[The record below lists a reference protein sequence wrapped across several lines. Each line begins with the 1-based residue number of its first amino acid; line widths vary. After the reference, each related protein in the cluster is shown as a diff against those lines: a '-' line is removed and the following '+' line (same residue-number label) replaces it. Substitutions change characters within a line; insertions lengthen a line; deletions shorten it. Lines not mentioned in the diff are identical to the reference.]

1 MTGEA
6 SGLDGDLMRW
16 AEVTNS
22 VWWEMRLKLADIIT
36 FSDLNIY
43 EATPQG
49 RRAIYIAFPTTL
61 LKLAKFFHYHYRPCV
76 L

>member
-1 MTGEA
+1 MTGEV

-16 AEVTNS
+16 AEVTDS
-22 VWWEMRLKLADIIT
+22 VWWEMRLKLADIIP
-36 FSDLNIY
+36 FSHPKIY

-49 RRAIYIAFPTTL
+49 HRAICIAFPTTL
-61 LKLAKFFHYHYRPCV
+61 LTLAKFFHYHYRPCV